1 MKPLS
6 DRLLAEAAA
15 SNLAEIGSKHRISLL
30 REAAALAKSV
40 ESAPVMSVS
49 MVAEGHAVGLYLHPI
64 AGDSPAHDMIGQ
76 RVALV
81 PLPQQSET

>member
-6 DRLLAEAAA
+6 ERLLEDVGYADVSLRLYEA
-15 SNLAEIGSKHRISLL
+15 II
-30 REAAALAKSV
+30 EAAALAKSV
-40 ESAPVMSVS
+40 ESAPVVT
-49 MVAEGHAVGLYLHPI
+49 VDPLTHGGFGVIVTAR
-64 AGDSPAHDMIGQ
+64 DMIGQ

>member
-1 MKPLS
+1 MKLS
-6 DRLLAEAAA
+6 ERLLDEAEGYGPGPTTFQDDDVRQ
-15 SNLAEIGSKHRISLL
+15 LVVLL

-40 ESAPVMSVS
+40 ESAPVLTVER
-49 MVAEGHAVGLYLHPI
+49 VTAAGLTWNGVDVTDYAEY
-64 AGDSPAHDMIGQ
+64 GQ